1 MSRRISFA
9 AISAAV
15 LAVSLPAA
23 PSRAAD
29 FYDVRVDSV
38 ITQKII
44 VQSNGSSYHRMAPLS
59 NLIANLRVELDTGA
73 SGRIKWFTAW
83 LGLGRE
89 GLAEQ
94 YWPEWRE
101 DGYHKSFDPR
111 PKSWSGTV
119 PVAVPE
125 SSLQQFA
132 LGQCNYQAQ
141 TLRDQGLSNTAIFA
155 QDRPIELAV
164 VAHLDHEMTGPSG
177 NPIIEGIG
185 GWPAYKKIKLVC
197 QKWPGAVGP
206 QAGDSLDSVPPVVEK
221 ASLTLLER
229 SGISGVCKVIL
240 SGVIETSLPN
250 TEVRF
255 RYKDDDG
262 HQSDV
267 HEVVTD
273 HAGIA
278 MFDHHYDIP
287 NNPEGGESGRI
298 RIVGV
303 SHPFESKKRSYD
315 MDCSEPAATG
325 FQALLPPTLDID
337 VVPLEKVMVGQQ
349 LCVSKVR
356 INGKITGRGPMSG
369 YAAFVGDHNYISPP
383 QAYEV
388 DQGDIVLIGADRE
401 LDWTTDPQSTFATGP
416 TPAGQAKS
424 QTIDIGFNVTG
435 ESNAIVA
442 SLPKKGYAFTCVFPT
457 VNPAVVGGN
466 GGLAVQPRP
475 QDGAAPQAAPQAP
488 AQLALTAPL
497 PDLKIQ
503 QARPGKNGNRL
514 RVRVVNGGAGTAGA
528 SKLMAVYRRGGKNVV
543 RTVPVKALKAGAKT
557 VVVVDFGLPV
567 EDAERI
573 SLTVDAPDQVKELN
587 EQNNKLQF
595 KG

>member
-9 AISAAV
+9 AVSAVV
-15 LAVSLPAA
+15 LASSLSGA
-23 PSRAAD
+23 PSQAAD
-29 FYDVRVDSV
+29 FYDVHVESV
-38 ITQKII
+38 ITNKII

-59 NLIANLRVELDTGA
+59 NLIANLHVELDTGV

-83 LGLGRE
+83 LGLGSE
-89 GLAEQ
+89 GLNSQ

-111 PKSWSGTV
+111 PKSWSDTV
-119 PVAVPE
+119 TVAVPE
-125 SSLQQFA
+125 SSLEQFA

-141 TLRDQGLSNTAIFA
+141 TLRDQGLSNKAIFA
-155 QDRPIELAV
+155 EDRPIELAV
-164 VAHLDHEMTGPSG
+164 VPYLDHEMTGPSG
-177 NPIIEGIG
+177 NPIIESAG
-185 GWPAYKKIKLVC
+185 GWEGYKKIKLVC
-197 QKWPGAVGP
+197 QKWPGVVAPVV
-206 QAGDSLDSVPPVVEK
+206 GDSLDSVPPVVEK

-250 TEVRF
+250 TKVRF

-262 HQSDV
+262 HRSDV

-278 MFDHHYDIP
+278 MFDHSYDIP
-287 NNPEGGESGRI
+287 NNPDGGESGKI

-303 SHPFESKKRSYD
+303 SHPFESAKRSYD
-315 MDCSEPAATG
+315 MDCTEPATTD
-325 FQALLPPTLDID
+325 FQALLPPSLDID

-369 YAAFVGDHNYISPP
+369 YAAFVGDHNYVSPP

-388 DQGDIVLIGADRE
+388 DQGDIVLMGADRE
-401 LDWTTDPQSTFATGP
+401 LDWTVDPQSTFTTGP

-442 SLPKKGYAFTCVFPT
+442 SLPKKGYSFTCVFPT
-457 VNPAVVGGN
+457 VNPAVVGGE
-466 GGLAVQPRP
+466 GGLTVQPRP
-475 QDGAAPQAAPQAP
+475 QGGAAGASQAAPQ
-488 AQLALTAPL
+488 LALVAPL

-503 QARPGKNGNRL
+503 QARPGKNKNRL
-514 RVRVVNGGAGTAGA
+514 RVRVANGGPGPAGA
-528 SKLMAVYRRGGKNVV
+528 SKLRAVYRQGGKNVV

-567 EDAERI
+567 ADAKRI
-573 SLTVDAPDQVKELN
+573 SLTVDAPDQVKEQN
-587 EQNNKLQF
+587 EQNNQLQF